1 MALHASVQVSSSLSQ
16 LIDTFDFV
24 LSQNKEEALVLGS
37 LDDLFDLSQSLAGR
51 AGAGRHVWATG
62 V

>member
-24 LSQNKEEALVLGS
+24 LSQNQEEALVLGS

-51 AGAGRHVWATG
+51 AGAGRHVGATG